1 MQLASFTAITE
12 LRLNH
17 KGGAFET
24 GDGQEVSL
32 RECWIVAAKYGRKR
46 FDRDG
51 SRWFLECSS
60 QDAATGT
67 TSMGDRKEC
76 GSRVE
81 CGTCKPVLWLGVVGA
96 GTHTPYLIEVNASA
110 AKKISSQINRY
121 ARAGYPPFLR
131 RSSIRTALTEKSS
144 SMTYTQVHVN
154 MAGRLT
160 TDAELDIIKSIRPQI
175 LAAMEGKGAP
185 MGAKKTPAPMP
196 SLGM

>member
-1 MQLASFTAITE
+1 MQLANFTAITE

-51 SRWFLECSS
+51 ARWFLECSS
-60 QDAATGT
+60 QDAVTGT
-67 TSMGDRKEC
+67 TFAGDTKEC
-76 GSRVE
+76 GSRIE
-81 CGTCKPVLWLGVVGA
+81 CSSCKPVLWLGVIGA
-96 GTHTPYLIEVNASA
+96 ATHTPYLIEVNASA
-110 AKKISSQINRY
+110 ARKISGHLERY

-144 SMTYTQVHVN
+144 TMTYTQVHVA
-154 MAGRLT
+154 MTGRDT
-160 TDAELDIIKSIRPQI
+160 TDAEIDIIKSIRPQI
-175 LAAMEGKGAP
+175 LAAMESKGAP
-185 MGAKKTPAPMP
+185 MGAKKAPAAMP